1 MSLLEKIQSPAD
13 VKAFSR
19 KELLQLA
26 AEIRSFMVEAVSET
40 GGHLA
45 SSLGAVELTLA
56 LHHVLQLPQDKI
68 VWDVGHQTYAHKLLT
83 GRREQF
89 RKLRQFQG
97 ISGFPKR
104 EESEYDAF
112 NTGHSSTSISAALG
126 MARARDLAGEKH
138 KVVAVIGDGSLSNG
152 LALEALNDAGHKK
165 TDLLTILND
174 NRMSIS
180 TPVGGLSNY
189 LNQIITGRMY
199 NRLKDQVEGLLA
211 AIPAVGKPALKLTN
225 YLEEIT
231 KGLIVPGVLFE
242 ELGLRYLGPV
252 DGHDL
257 NVLLTTLERV
267 RELSGPILLHVI
279 TQKGKGF
286 EHAEKNPVAFH
297 GIPKFD
303 TCTGESKTCPALTFS
318 QAFSQSLLHLAD
330 QDERVVAIV
339 AAMTSGTSLEN
350 FAKALPKRFFDV
362 GIAEGHAV
370 TMAAG
375 LAAGGLRPVV
385 AIYSTFLQRAYDQV
399 LHDVC
404 LQNLPVVFALD
415 RAGVVGEDGPTHHGI
430 FDIAYLRHMPNMVIL
445 APSDEQEL
453 LGMLKSAMKRNGPTA
468 IRYPRGNVPSGEI
481 QLDQAPIPIGQ
492 ARLAQPGQDVLL
504 LGLGNMLPP
513 ALAAAKLL
521 ASQGVQAAVMDPRSV
536 KPLDAEAICQ
546 AAQST
551 GAVVT
556 VEDHVISGGFGSA
569 VLELLQARGLAH
581 IPVQCLGFP
590 DEIIVQGSCEQLYK
604 KYELTA
610 EDITRKTL
618 ELLQANKRHLQA
630 HSSR

>member
-13 VKAFSR
+13 VKALSR
-19 KELLQLA
+19 DELLTLA
-26 AEIRSFMVEAVSET
+26 AEIRKFMIDAVSET

-56 LHHVLQLPQDKI
+56 LHRVFQLPEDMI

-89 RKLRQFQG
+89 HSLRQFQG

-104 EESEYDAF
+104 EESEYDTF

-126 MARARDLAGEKH
+126 LARARDLAGKKH

-165 TDLLTILND
+165 TDLMVILND

-180 TPVGGLSNY
+180 SPVGGLSHY

-199 NRLKDQVEGLLA
+199 NRLKEQVESLLA
-211 AIPAVGKPALKLTN
+211 SIPAVGKPALKLTN

-257 NVLLTTLERV
+257 TALMTTFERV
-267 RELSGPILLHVI
+267 RTLPGPILLHVI
-279 TQKGKGF
+279 TKKGKGF

-297 GIPKFD
+297 GTPQFD

-330 QDERVVAIV
+330 RDERVVAIV
-339 AAMTSGTSLEN
+339 AAMTSGTALDD
-350 FAKALPKRFFDV
+350 FAAKLPERFFDV
-362 GIAEGHAV
+362 GIAESHAV
-370 TMAAG
+370 T
-375 LAAGGLRPVV
+375 LAGGLAVGGVRPVV
-385 AIYSTFLQRAYDQV
+385 VIYSTFLQRAYDQI
-399 LHDVC
+399 LHDIC

-430 FDIAYLRHMPNMVIL
+430 YDIAYLRHMPNMTIL
-445 APSDEQEL
+445 APSNAQEL
-453 LGMLKSAMKRNGPTA
+453 LGLLKSALERNGPTA
-468 IRYPRGNVPSGEI
+468 IRYPRGSVPNGEI
-481 QLDQAPIPIGQ
+481 QLDQAPIPIGR
-492 ARLAQPGQDVLL
+492 ARLIQPGRDVLIM
-504 LGLGNMLPP
+504 GLGNMLVP
-513 ALAAAKLL
+513 ALDAAKIL
-521 ASQGVQAAVMDPRSV
+521 AGQGVQAGVMDPRSV
-536 KPLDAEAICQ
+536 KPLDADAICQ
-546 AAQST
+546 AAQAA

-556 VEDHVISGGFGSA
+556 VEDHVTTGGFGSA
-569 VLELLQARGLAH
+569 ILELLQSRGLAR
-581 IPVQCLGFP
+581 IPVRCLGWP
-590 DEIIVQGSCEQLYK
+590 DEIISQGYCEQLFQQYR
-604 KYELTA
+604 LTA
-610 EDITRKTL
+610 EGIAQQAAD
-618 ELLQANKRHLQA
+618 LLKAQQQPLAQPGE
-630 HSSR
+630 